1 MTWAEVITPLLGLM
15 CVMPETDHRHPL
27 INITPLRQSGH
38 RIDIVIITWA
48 NSTLFEFLRSRHWMR
63 EQSSQGMVLSSCDH
77 CRAPHHD
84 SDLLA
89 NQRPVSRSRD
99 HPRPIR
105 APHHDSDLPTGILL
119 SRVTG
124 EYWHCSWR
132 VQMNILMQDENKRGS
147 DQGLEADVYSLNLCF
162 FSRLDAW
169 LIG

>member
-84 SDLLA
+84 SDL
-89 NQRPVSRSRD
+89 
-99 HPRPIR
+99 
-105 APHHDSDLPTGILL
+105 PTGILL

-132 VQMNILMQDENKRGS
+132 LQMNILMQDENKRGS
-147 DQGLEADVYSLNLCF
+147 DQGLGADVYSLNLCF